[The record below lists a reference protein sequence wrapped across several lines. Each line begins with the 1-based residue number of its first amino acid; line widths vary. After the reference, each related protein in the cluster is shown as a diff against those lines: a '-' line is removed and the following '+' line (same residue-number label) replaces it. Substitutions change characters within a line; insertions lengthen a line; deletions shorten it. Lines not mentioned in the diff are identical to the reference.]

1 LIIKFKAKRFLI
13 LFQEKENQINKPK
26 MFKMKLQQSRKLNY
40 QIMIKFYA
48 TRNPQCSKLKLMK
61 NINNWIKEK

>member
-1 LIIKFKAKRFLI
+1 
-13 LFQEKENQINKPK
+13 
-26 MFKMKLQQSRKLNY
+26 MKLQQSRKLNY

-61 NINNWIKEK
+61 NINN